1 MCRIIWQC
9 TLTPPQP
16 STAAMAGR
24 LNIPAADAHPP
35 VTSSVQL
42 SSSPAQSG
50 RRSRG
55 IYPET
60 QEKMII
66 HAQIEIIFFVPSV
79 TASGSARESGEKS
92 AAGTENSVPLSR
104 GINLVSKPSV
114 SLRESATKNY
124 NSRPGAPEHTR
135 AHTAYN
141 ERGTGVDAEQGHPL
155 RVGLRD
161 SPLFEKRGGHSCAHG
176 VARDK
181 AHARRRARA
190 PREIE

>member
-1 MCRIIWQC
+1 MCRIIWQW

-60 QEKMII
+60 QEKMTI

-114 SLRESATKNY
+114 RLARVSDEKIT
-124 NSRPGAPEHTR
+124 AP
-135 AHTAYN
+135 
-141 ERGTGVDAEQGHPL
+141 
-155 RVGLRD
+155 
-161 SPLFEKRGGHSCAHG
+161 
-176 VARDK
+176 
-181 AHARRRARA
+181 ARA
-190 PREIE
+190 LPSIPAPTPPITNAGPALTQNRVILCASACEIRPCSKSAAVIPAPTG

>member
-60 QEKMII
+60 QEKMTI

-114 SLRESATKNY
+114 RLA
-124 NSRPGAPEHTR
+124 
-135 AHTAYN
+135 
-141 ERGTGVDAEQGHPL
+141 
-155 RVGLRD
+155 RVSD
-161 SPLFEKRGGHSCAHG
+161 EKITTP
-176 VARDK
+176 
-181 AHARRRARA
+181 ARA
-190 PREIE
+190 LPRPHLL